1 MREAVTIS
9 ALARSTG
16 VPSKTL
22 RYWEQLGLLP
32 QAARSHTGYR
42 LFGPESVHYVEFIQ
56 KAKSIGLTL
65 SEIGKVLELARRGR
79 NPCPEVARWTEEK
92 LELLERQIRFLRAL
106 QQRLRRL
113 RRVWSRKSALSAC
126 VREGEICCLI
136 EDLPEFRKGGANHG
150 KTLDAVARR
159 VGGAGA

>member
-1 MREAVTIS
+1 MRAALTIS

-42 LFGPESVHYVEFIQ
+42 LFGPDSVHYVEFIQ

-65 SEIGKVLELARRGR
+65 AEISTVLELARRGR
-79 NPCPEVARWTEEK
+79 NPCPEVARWTQEK

-113 RRVWSRKSALSAC
+113 RRMWSRKTDPSRCA
-126 VREGEICCLI
+126 REGEICCLI

-150 KTLDAVARR
+150 KTLDALARR
-159 VGGAGA
+159 VAGAGA